1 MSQQAQNVTKQTLV
15 LSLELVNG
23 LANYLGT
30 RPHNDVDNLIMRLR
44 QEVGPQLQPKPE
56 LVVPNAKKEEATA

>member
-30 RPHNDVDNLIMRLR
+30 RPHNDVDNLIARLR

-56 LVVPNAKKEEATA
+56 LVVPNAKKEEANA